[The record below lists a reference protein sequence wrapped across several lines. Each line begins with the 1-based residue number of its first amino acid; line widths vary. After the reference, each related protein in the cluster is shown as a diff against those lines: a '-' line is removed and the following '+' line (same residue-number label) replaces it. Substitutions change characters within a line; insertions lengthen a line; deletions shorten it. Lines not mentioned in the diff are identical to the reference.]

1 MKISEILRHPVT
13 RNLAWMA
20 LGALGL
26 VGAQN
31 TSDKVKQATL
41 AQSGLSKADMV
52 EIIQAV
58 RDLPPAPLVVNNTI
72 RPAKD

>member
-1 MKISEILRHPVT
+1 MSFMTIVRHPVT
-13 RNLAWMA
+13 RNVAWMA

-31 TSDKVKQATL
+31 SSDKLKQATL
-41 AQSGLSKADMV
+41 AQPGLSKADMV

-72 RPAKD
+72 RPAK